1 MQCAEA
7 STVLNKSTVLNRLH
21 PCVSRVGLAALLGTA
36 AGCAVA
42 GKEAHPFEFIVKVAS
57 EPGEPVI
64 GASIVHEGTVLGTT
78 DALGTFKLVTR
89 GGDGETFL
97 VEIRCPQNLHSP
109 QKPLPI
115 LLRHLSETQ
124 TRPQYDVTCAPRTRT
139 MVVAIRADNAVNLP
153 VRRLG
158 SEIARTDGSGA
169 ALVALDVAPDEP
181 IDLTLDTSS
190 RPWLKPKDPTQ
201 RFQIDDSDGLF
212 VFNQSFVGE
221 PHKRS
226 IGRKRSGPIRIGPN

>member
-1 MQCAEA
+1 MQRAEG
-7 STVLNKSTVLNRLH
+7 STVLNESTALNKLL
-21 PCVSRVGLAALLGTA
+21 PCALRIGLAALLGTA
-36 AGCAVA
+36 AGCSVA
-42 GKEAHPFEFIVKVAS
+42 GKAPHPFEFIVKVAS

-64 GASIVHEGTVLGTT
+64 GASIVHDGTVLGTT
-78 DALGTFKLVTR
+78 DALGVFKLVTS

-97 VEIRCPQNLHSP
+97 VDIRCPQNLHSP
-109 QKPLPI
+109 QKPVAI
-115 LLRHLSETQ
+115 LLRRLSETQ

-139 MVVAIRADNAVNLP
+139 MVVAIRADAAINLP

-190 RPWLKPKDPTQ
+190 RPWLKPRDPTQ

-212 VFNQSFVGE
+212 VFNQSFIGE
-221 PHKRS
+221 PHKLR